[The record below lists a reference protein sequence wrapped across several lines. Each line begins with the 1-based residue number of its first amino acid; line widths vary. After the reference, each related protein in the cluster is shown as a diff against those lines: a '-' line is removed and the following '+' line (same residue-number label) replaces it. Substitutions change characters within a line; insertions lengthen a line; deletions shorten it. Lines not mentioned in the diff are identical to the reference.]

1 MPSATCERAT
11 SGYGR
16 VVEPVERWRA
26 VVGDAHVLT
35 APDLVAPYVTDW
47 TGRWTGTGSVVV
59 RPGTVDEVAAVLE
72 VCRDEGIAIVPQGGN
87 TGMVGGSVPLAGEVV
102 VSLRR
107 LDRIGEVDVIAQQV
121 SAGAGVTVAELQG
134 AAAAAGLRYAVDFGG
149 RDSATVGGSI
159 ATNAGGLNLIRYGG
173 TREQLVGIEAV
184 LGTGQVVRRMSGL
197 VKDNTGYHLPSL
209 LCGSEGTLGIVTEA
223 RFRLVPAAPH
233 RVLAIVAFGTVDDA
247 VAAVALWRRVLR
259 DLEAAELV
267 LHEGVELVASA
278 FDLPLP
284 FVDVHPVQ
292 VLVEA
297 AGPVD
302 PTDELAAAVA
312 SAAGVRDVAV
322 APDERRRAAL
332 WRLREDHA
340 LAINRVGVPHKFD
353 VTIPQ
358 ERLADFVARVPSV
371 VDAASAGAR
380 TWIFGHVGDGNLHV
394 NVTGAPPRAPH
405 LDEAVY
411 RLVVESGGSISAEH
425 GVGTAKAAY
434 LPMQRSTS
442 ELDAM
447 RAVKRALDPS
457 GILNPNVLFV

>member
-1 MPSATCERAT
+1 M
-11 SGYGR
+11 
-16 VVEPVERWRA
+16 ERWRTI
-26 VVGDAHVLT
+26 VGPGHVLT
-35 APDLVAPYVTDW
+35 HPDLVAPYVTDW
-47 TGRWTGTGSVVV
+47 TGRWTGTGTVVV
-59 RPGTVDEVAAVLE
+59 RPGSVDEVAEVVE
-72 VCRDEGIAIVPQGGN
+72 VCRDEHIAIVPQGGN
-87 TGMVGGSVPLAGEVV
+87 TGMVGGSVPLRGEVL

-107 LDRIGEVDVIAQQV
+107 LDHIGEVDPVAQQV
-121 SAGAGVTVAELQG
+121 SVGAGVTVSALQA

-159 ATNAGGLNLIRYGG
+159 ATNAGGINLIRYGG

-223 RFRLVPAAPH
+223 RVRLVPAAAQ

-247 VAAVALWRRVLR
+247 VAAVAVWRRMLR

-267 LHEGVELVASA
+267 LHDGVELVAST
-278 FDLPLP
+278 FGLPLP
-284 FVDVHPVQ
+284 FVDAHPVY
-292 VLVEA
+292 VLVET

-302 PTDELAAAVA
+302 PTDALADAVA
-312 SAAGVRDVAV
+312 SVAGVRDVAV
-322 APDERRRAAL
+322 APDERRRASL

-353 VTIPQ
+353 ITVPHDRIS
-358 ERLADFVARVPSV
+358 DFVARVPSV
-371 VDAASAGAR
+371 VSDAAAGAR

-394 NVTGAPPRAPH
+394 NVTGVAPEAPR

-411 RLVVESGGSISAEH
+411 RFVVDTGGSISAEH
-425 GVGTAKAAY
+425 GIGTAKVAH
-434 LPMQRSTS
+434 LPLQRSTT
-442 ELDAM
+442 ELAAM
-447 RAVKRALDPS
+447 RAIKSALDPA
-457 GILNPNVLFV
+457 GIMNPGVLFG